1 MAVASRRGPW
11 TSNLRLRIARP
22 LWTFPQGS
30 HWWGALVGT
39 VLKSVLG
46 KESCWA
52 VGWPQAAVRLGR
64 PTFSRSLP
72 LPTPGPRI
80 FFPAPSGSRQRLSPA
95 SRQGPRISSWKLN
108 SYSMGLDT
116 SVSRSVDRHS
126 LFQES
131 RARLPKQCLSLLG
144 RGPGG
149 GEGGGDSARWEH
161 WLQFP
166 HAHLAER
173 TSSPGSLGLG
183 RGTVCI
189 TLHHIRTPCSVSG
202 SWGPLPETLLL

>member
-1 MAVASRRGPW
+1 MDISPGK
-11 TSNLRLRIARP
+11 P
-22 LWTFPQGS
+22 LG
-30 HWWGALVGT
+30 GGVVVGT
-39 VLKSVLG
+39 VLKSVLR
-46 KESCWA
+46 KEFCWA
-52 VGWPQAAVRLGR
+52 VGWPQAVVCLGW
-64 PTFSRSLP
+64 PTFSPSLP

-80 FFPAPSGSRQRLSPA
+80 FFPAPSGSRQLLSPA

-116 SVSRSVDRHS
+116 SVSRRVDRHS

-149 GEGGGDSARWEH
+149 DSARWEH

-173 TSSPGSLGLG
+173 TSPPGSLGLS

-189 TLHHIRTPCSVSG
+189 TSRHIRTPCSVSG
-202 SWGPLPETLLL
+202 RPLPEPLLSESGFSC

>member
-1 MAVASRRGPW
+1 MDISPGK
-11 TSNLRLRIARP
+11 P
-22 LWTFPQGS
+22 LWGV
-30 HWWGALVGT
+30 VGP

-46 KESCWA
+46 KVSFRV
-52 VGWPQAAVRLGR
+52 VGWPQAVIHLGR
-64 PTFSRSLP
+64 PAFPPSLP
-72 LPTPGPRI
+72 LPTPEPGI
-80 FFPAPSGSRQRLSPA
+80 CFPAPLGSRQLRSPA

-116 SVSRSVDRHS
+116 SVSRRVDRHS

-144 RGPGG
+144 RRPGG

-161 WLQFP
+161 WPQFP
-166 HAHLAER
+166 HSHLAER

-183 RGTVCI
+183 RGTVYI
-189 TLHHIRTPCSVSG
+189 ASHHVWNPCSASG
-202 SWGPLPETLLL
+202 SWGPLPEPLLL